1 MYIAGFLFIIV
12 FALAMIAGRI
22 LPPSVGKAAD
32 RTNDKPHP
40 LAGSSHYVGF
50 QR

>member
-32 RTNDKPHP
+32 KLLMPTV
-40 LAGSSHYVGF
+40 LALIFTISM
-50 QR
+50 